1 MLFGKTD
8 IFFSGYFLLLLSH
21 FKFTNKN
28 KFIVYMKYAFSLL
41 FILSTALF
49 ANTDNKPIDRY
60 DFHLL
65 TSKGE
70 IILYYDDGTI
80 KARIPLDKS
89 IRSGKANTYYPDG
102 STKTERYYVD
112 GEVDGTS
119 KAWYK
124 NGNLEGEETIRNGLR
139 HGYKKSYYESGKKKE
154 VVLYEDGNPVVIK
167 MFRED
172 GVVEFEKDYR

>member
-1 MLFGKTD
+1 MKSVILFT
-8 IFFSGYFLLLLSH
+8 IFL
-21 FKFTNKN
+21 
-28 KFIVYMKYAFSLL
+28 I
-41 FILSTALF
+41 STALF

-89 IRSGKANTYYPDG
+89 IRSGKANIYYPDG
-102 STKTERYYVD
+102 SKKTERYYVD

-124 NGNLEGEETIRNGLR
+124 NGNLEGEETTRNGLR
-139 HGYKKSYYESGKKKE
+139 HGYKKSYYESGEKKE